1 MAISGRRTSVPS
13 VEFTKVARISLAVIE
28 LIKDSDRRGRFPEL
42 LEEASGR
49 MGERKA
55 QLSAII
61 PVTGQ
66 GALPGVEIVQ

>member
-1 MAISGRRTSVPS
+1 
-13 VEFTKVARISLAVIE
+13 LAVIE
-28 LIKDSDRRGRFPEL
+28 LIKDADRRGRFPEL

>member
-1 MAISGRRTSVPS
+1 
-13 VEFTKVARISLAVIE
+13 LAVIE